1 MRNPLKRFQRA
12 AAESATVGELLSGVR
27 PGRVQSAGRMQVLP
41 LLAGDAPTAE
51 LGDPARLVIAT
62 GDYGTLDF
70 RNEGAG
76 PALVPS
82 HLAVMVSQAAQDHA
96 MPRAALVAAGAQLS
110 YRFAMCIQQ
119 SQGGLISSGSHR
131 LAVLPPALREAAS
144 LLPAE
149 PGYNRLWPAVS
160 SFKAS
165 AGLPGAADL
174 VRFMK
179 HFATELDRFTAEFEC
194 VEDQIGAV
202 VLMDGAVVGVERAP
216 SHVYWR
222 SMWEPLIRFCYGAEA
237 VRRGVAGDGPAVLS
251 TRVPLTPPTAPAAA
265 SGEGHATGRAV
276 SGGDGADVFALL
288 AEAVRDA
295 DAREQRAVEVVADAA
310 SDESLV
316 VGVDEAIGRIAVGT
330 VVGDGLMGAYA
341 LDGDT
346 PVYASL
352 TVRGT
357 LGD

>member
-1 MRNPLKRFQRA
+1 MRNPLKRFQSTM
-12 AAESATVGELLSGVR
+12 AESATVGELLSGAR
-27 PGRVQSAGRMQVLP
+27 PGRVQSVGRMQVLP
-41 LLAGDAPTAE
+41 LLAGDAPTAD
-51 LGDPARLVIAT
+51 LGDPASLDIST
-62 GDYGTLDF
+62 GDYGTLCF
-70 RNEGAG
+70 GNSGSG
-76 PALVPS
+76 TALVPS

-96 MPRAALVAAGAQLS
+96 MPRAALVRAGTKRD
-110 YRFAMCIQQ
+110 YRNAMCIQQ
-119 SQGGLISSGSHR
+119 SQGGLITSGSHR

-144 LLPAE
+144 LLPE
-149 PGYNRLWPAVS
+149 KPGYDRLWPAVS
-160 SFKAS
+160 RFKAS
-165 AGLPGAADL
+165 AGVPGSADL

-179 HFATELDRFTAEFEC
+179 HFATELDCFTAEFEC

-237 VRRGVAGDGPAVLS
+237 VRRGVAGDVPAAPS
-251 TRVPLTPPTAPAAA
+251 TRVPLTRPAAPAVAA
-265 SGEGHATGRAV
+265 
-276 SGGDGADVFALL
+276 SGGDGADVVALL

-295 DAREQRAVEVVADAA
+295 DTREQQAVETVAQATA
-310 SDESLV
+310 DESVV
-316 VGVDEAIGRIAVGT
+316 VGVDEAIDRVAVGT

-352 TVRGT
+352 TARGT
-357 LGD
+357 LAA

>member
-1 MRNPLKRFQRA
+1 MRNPLKRFQSA
-12 AAESATVGELLSGVR
+12 AAESATVGELLSGAR
-27 PGRVQSAGRMQVLP
+27 PGRVQSVGRMQMLP
-41 LLAGDAPTAE
+41 LLAGDAPTAD
-51 LGDPARLVIAT
+51 LGDPASLAIAT
-62 GDYGTLDF
+62 GDYGTLRF
-70 RNEGAG
+70 RNDGGG

-96 MPRAALVAAGAQLS
+96 MPRAALVKAGTELD
-110 YRFAMCIQQ
+110 YRSAMCIQQ
-119 SQGGLISSGSHR
+119 SQGGLIKSGAHR

-144 LLPAE
+144 LLPAK
-149 PGYNRLWPAVS
+149 PGYERLWPAVS
-160 SFKAS
+160 RFKDS
-165 AGLPGAADL
+165 AGVPGSADL

-237 VRRGVAGDGPAVLS
+237 VRRGVAGDVPADLS
-251 TRVPLTPPTAPAAA
+251 TRVPLTRPAVAGAEAA
-265 SGEGHATGRAV
+265 
-276 SGGDGADVFALL
+276 SGGDGADVIALL

-295 DAREQRAVEVVADAA
+295 DTREQRAVESVAQATA
-310 SDESLV
+310 DESVV
-316 VGVDEAIGRIAVGT
+316 VGVDEAIDRIAVGT

-352 TVRGT
+352 TARGT
-357 LGD
+357 LAA

>member
-12 AAESATVGELLSGVR
+12 AAESATVGDLLSGAS
-27 PGRVQSAGRMQVLP
+27 PGRVQSVGRMQVLP
-41 LLAGDAPTAE
+41 LLARDAPTAE
-51 LGDPARLVIAT
+51 LGDPAQLVIAT
-62 GDYGTLDF
+62 GDYGTLSF
-70 RNEGAG
+70 RNDGGG

-96 MPRAALVAAGAQLS
+96 MPRATLVAAGAQLS

-144 LLPAE
+144 LLPAK
-149 PGYNRLWPAVS
+149 PGYDRLWPAVS
-160 SFKAS
+160 RFKAS
-165 AGLPGAADL
+165 AGLPGSADL

-216 SHVYWR
+216 SHAYWR

-237 VRRGVAGDGPAVLS
+237 VRRGVAGDSPANLS
-251 TRVPLTPPTAPAAA
+251 TRVPLTRPAA
-265 SGEGHATGRAV
+265 
-276 SGGDGADVFALL
+276 GGDGADVLALL
-288 AEAVRDA
+288 ADALRDA
-295 DAREQRAVEVVADAA
+295 DAREQRAVETVAGATA
-310 SDESLV
+310 DESVV
-316 VGVDEAIGRIAVGT
+316 VGVDEAIDGIAVGT
-330 VVGDGLMGAYA
+330 VVGEGLMGAYA

-352 TVRGT
+352 TARNT
-357 LGD
+357 LELSATPA